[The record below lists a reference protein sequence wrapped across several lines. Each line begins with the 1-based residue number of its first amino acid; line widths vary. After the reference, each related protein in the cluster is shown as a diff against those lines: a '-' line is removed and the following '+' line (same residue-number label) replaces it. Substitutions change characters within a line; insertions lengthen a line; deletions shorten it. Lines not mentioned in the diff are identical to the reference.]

1 MVLDKSCKEIFDCL
15 NSFFSYSDE
24 SEEIKNVLKVKMIAF
39 SDSIL
44 RFYDV
49 SDQPFGY
56 LLFEAINIGMIQCMR
71 VFQKTLIRGCL
82 SFGDFYSS
90 GNIFFGNAFVDAYEY
105 ESKCINYPVIAIH
118 PKIIEIIELKGYDYN
133 LLVKDKEIN
142 YLKSIIKNDNNL
154 NYIDYL
160 SVLISM
166 IDNQETI
173 KGIILSHK
181 NLIENELRSIT
192 LSESIKSAE
201 SSLKCE

>member
-1 MVLDKSCKEIFDCL
+1 
-15 NSFFSYSDE
+15 
-24 SEEIKNVLKVKMIAF
+24 
-39 SDSIL
+39 
-44 RFYDV
+44 
-49 SDQPFGY
+49 
-56 LLFEAINIGMIQCMR
+56 
-71 VFQKTLIRGCL
+71 
-82 SFGDFYSS
+82 
-90 GNIFFGNAFVDAYEY
+90 
-105 ESKCINYPVIAIH
+105 
-118 PKIIEIIELKGYDYN
+118 
-133 LLVKDKEIN
+133 VKDKEIN